1 MDFARQQ
8 RDPTRHAIGI
18 AFVVLIHILVIY
30 ALVTG
35 LGSKAVQ
42 LIKKPLTATIIEE
55 IKVPPPPPPPPL
67 KKIVEPPKIKMQQP
81 FVPPPDIPVVTPPP
95 VEPVIAA
102 VAPTPPPEPVVIA
115 PPAPIAPPEPP
126 KPAIRQGVSCKVME
140 KPSFPREAI
149 RAGVEKG
156 QVIAVLT
163 IDDKGNVSNIDIVS
177 AQPARV
183 FDRVVR
189 DTLAGWKCAA
199 EGSSYKAKVEINFSL
214 TD

>member
-1 MDFARQQ
+1 MDFANQQ
-8 RDPTRHAIGI
+8 RDPTRHVIGI
-18 AFVVLIHILVIY
+18 AFVILFHILVIW
-30 ALVTG
+30 ALMSG
-35 LGSKAVQ
+35 LGSKAIQ

-67 KKIVEPPKIKMQQP
+67 KKIVEPPKIKMEQP

-95 VEPVIAA
+95 VAPVIAA
-102 VAPTPPPEPVVIA
+102 VIATPPPEPVVIA
-115 PPAPIAPPEPP
+115 PPPVVEAPPAP
-126 KPAIRQGVSCKVME
+126 KPAIRQGVSCRVME

-149 RAGVEKG
+149 KAGVEKG

-163 IDDKGNVSNIDIVS
+163 IDDKGNVSSVDITS
-177 AQPARV
+177 ARPPRV

-189 DTLAGWKCAA
+189 DTLSDWKCVA